1 MLKICFIGAGS
12 SVFAKNLV
20 MDILQNRQLN
30 DVHISLHDIDEE
42 RLAVSQKMTENLIAQ
57 VKASAKVSSH
67 TDRRASLIG
76 AKYVFTMMQIGGY
89 KPCTV
94 TDFDI
99 PKKYGLQQTIADT
112 LGIGGIMR
120 GLRTIPVI
128 LDIAQDIE
136 DICPDAYFI
145 NYVNPMAMLQMALH
159 RKFPGIKTLGLCHS
173 IRYTI
178 RELAEDLQ
186 MKPEEIDFLCAG
198 INHVAFYLS
207 LTDKNNGDSLYPRLY
222 QVLQDKTYPDTN
234 KVRYEMLERLGY
246 FVTESSEHFSEYV
259 PWFIKENRQ
268 ELVSKFN
275 IPLDEYLRRC
285 EEQTKDWQ
293 NIKVQL
299 EDPQHE
305 FKLETSVEYA
315 ENIIAAIEFNKEVEI
330 NANVSNAEGL
340 IDNLPRDCCVEV
352 PCLINNQGIQ
362 QREVGKIPVHLAA
375 LMQSNI
381 NVQQLTVEAALTSKK
396 EHIYHA
402 AMMDPHT
409 GAELPLNEIWDMVD
423 ELLLAHKDWLPNY
436 T

>member
-12 SVFAKNLV
+12 SVFAKNLL
-20 MDILQNRQLN
+20 MDILQNRQLS
-30 DVHISLHDIDEE
+30 DVHISLHDIDAE
-42 RLAVSQKMTENLIAQ
+42 RLAVSHKMAENLISQ
-57 VKASAKVSSH
+57 IKASAKVFSH
-67 TDRRASLIG
+67 MDRREALQD
-76 AKYVFTMMQIGGY
+76 AKYVFTMMQVGGY

-94 TDFDI
+94 TDFEI
-99 PKKYGLQQTIADT
+99 PQKYGLRQTIADT
-112 LGIGGIMR
+112 LGVGGIMR

-128 LDIAQDIE
+128 LDIAQDIQ

-159 RKFPGIKTLGLCHS
+159 RKFPEIKTLGLCHS
-173 IRYTI
+173 IRHTLG
-178 RELAEDLQ
+178 ELADDLQ
-186 MKPEEIDFLCAG
+186 MQPQEIDFLCAG

-207 LTDKNNGDSLYPRLY
+207 LTSKNNGESLYPRLH
-222 QVLQDKTYPDTN
+222 QVLKDKTYPAAN
-234 KVRYEMLERLGY
+234 KVRYEMLGRLGY

-268 ELVSKFN
+268 ELISQFN
-275 IPLDEYLRRC
+275 IPLNEYIRRC
-285 EEQTKDWQ
+285 EEQTQDWQ

-305 FKLETSVEYA
+305 FKLKTSVEYA

-330 NANVSNAEGL
+330 NANVPNAEGL
-340 IDNLPRDCCVEV
+340 IENLPNDCCVEV
-352 PCLINNQGIQ
+352 PCLINDQGIHH
-362 QREVGKIPVHLAA
+362 RHIGKIPVHLAA

-409 GAELPLNEIWDMVD
+409 GAELPLNEIWNLVD
-423 ELLLAHKDWLPNY
+423 ELLSAHKDWLPNY